1 MVEHSSGPRETCRG
15 TFQEFEIDA
24 CAKLRQKTVLGPP
37 CFLPR
42 RFLGWLLLS
51 VQGWRGWLPWASSRT
66 RVWPARFGVV
76 EALTRRGS
84 HLGLFGHDSFRSGDC
99 GEEADRPRSAE
110 GRDKSCKRLEVRN
123 VAF

>member
-1 MVEHSSGPRETCRG
+1 MAT
-15 TFQEFEIDA
+15 A
-24 CAKLRQKTVLGPP
+24 LRPGLAR
-37 CFLPR
+37 L
-42 RFLGWLLLS
+42 
-51 VQGWRGWLPWASSRT
+51 ASMGFIT
-66 RVWPARFGVV
+66 DRVWPARFGVV